1 MMSKKLDFDAVL
13 QALADERPIDAS
25 EVRADVLRRKV
36 WLMMYSA
43 PGCLPDH
50 RDISRTKAEAIDG
63 AVSLYGDDAPRGF
76 KTQLQ
81 RSGIAPTDDNGY
93 YRVEV
98 TQVTIRE
105 LF

>member
-1 MMSKKLDFDAVL
+1 MPKLTFDETL
-13 QALADERPIDAS
+13 ERINDKRCVGRDNVQ
-25 EVRADVLRRKV
+25 VRALRRKV

-50 RDISRTKAEAIDG
+50 SETHTRKCDALDSARG
-63 AVSLYGDDAPRGF
+63 LYADDAPRGF
-76 KTQLQ
+76 MADL
-81 RSGIAPTDDNGY
+81 RRNGIAAADEDGY

-98 TQVTIRE
+98 VRATLAQ